1 MPHRDRPARIPWS
14 VCETQT
20 RAQHAQIGRGDGRVC
35 WSPLTARPGDTKL
48 ARRHRRSMLPRS
60 AAAPAAAPAR
70 LRRRA
75 AVAASSHL
83 IFTPLR

>member
-1 MPHRDRPARIPWS
+1 MRKLAEEVGAFVGARS
-14 VCETQT
+14 
-20 RAQHAQIGRGDGRVC
+20 
-35 WSPLTARPGDTKL
+35 LTARPGDTKL
-48 ARRHRRSMLPRS
+48 DRRHRRSMLPRS

-83 IFTPLR
+83 LFTPVSRHRSVVEGVVVE